1 MLRALAAGRT
11 KGHPNGGSLV
21 RAIDPARG
29 GRGCRLPEWMR
40 SSLLSLVAALALL
53 LVPAALADTAPTV
66 FGVSPNTVIVK
77 LALNSGGLSL
87 KTAPSLTSGGTTQV
101 PLTVTDGRGTGTG
114 WTLRL
119 NTPGVTVTS
128 ITAACASNSTCTLP
142 RASGPA
148 SGASLLAV
156 AQGTG
161 MGVMNLVVTVTGQPK
176 GPLAFSVVP
185 R

>member
-1 MLRALAAGRT
+1 
-11 KGHPNGGSLV
+11 
-21 RAIDPARG
+21 
-29 GRGCRLPEWMR
+29 MR
-40 SSLLSLVAALALL
+40 SSLLSLAAALALL
-53 LVPAALADTAPTV
+53 LVPTALANTAPSV
-66 FGVSPNTVIVK
+66 FGVSPNTIVVK

-87 KTAPSLTSGGTTQV
+87 KASPALTSGGATQV
-101 PLTVTDGRGTGTG
+101 PLTVTDGRGTGAG

-119 NTPGVTVTS
+119 TTPGVTVTS

-142 RASGPA
+142 HAA
-148 SGASLLAV
+148 VGANGGSILTA

-161 MGVMNLVVTVTGQPK
+161 MGVMNLVVTVSGQPK